1 MSLISCPKCGGR
13 EFSIIGGDLL
23 IIKCLKCGYQFKV
36 HTHQGYL
43 EVNGELIHW
52 TEIEAC
58 KEKAQDLIQRMLLNY
73 VDVEK
78 VVDEVLKNFNKL
90 DRKEVIR
97 ILKLV
102 IKRLIGEAKLKDEKL
117 HHFLTECY
125 GKVSKLFKS

>member
-1 MSLISCPKCGGR
+1 MSLISCPKCSGR

-23 IIKCLKCGYQFKV
+23 IVKCLKCGYQLKV

-58 KEKAQDLIQRMLLNY
+58 KEKAQEVIQRMLLNY

-78 VVDEVLKNFNKL
+78 IVNEVLKNSNKL
-90 DRKEVIR
+90 DKKEILR

-102 IKRLIGEAKLKDEKL
+102 IKRLINEAKLKDEKFY
-117 HHFLTECY
+117 HFLMECY
-125 GKVSKLFKS
+125 SKVSKLFKS